1 MPEISEY
8 GDIEEKYN
16 MPELSDENYNLLGEI
31 IYSGGSSQDKN
42 RGMMDD
48 LKDIFLDERKFE
60 DLMNI
65 IKGRNCKNRNI

>member
-31 IYSGGSSQDKN
+31 IYSVDH
-42 RGMMDD
+42 
-48 LKDIFLDERKFE
+48 RK
-60 DLMNI
+60 
-65 IKGRNCKNRNI
+65 IKIEE

>member
-48 LKDIFLDERKFE
+48 LKVF
-60 DLMNI
+60 
-65 IKGRNCKNRNI
+65 